1 MPRATVGLRRAL
13 AAAAVAVGL
22 VVLTGPAAT
31 AHADVDRS
39 DPANGRRLEVAPTQ
53 VSVTLTEPVEPDR
66 TRVRVV
72 DDAGRV
78 VPVGPVRVTAVDAAR
93 IDGPVTVTVPL
104 GETLRTGSYHVAWRT
119 VSSSDMHST
128 YGTFTFGVGT
138 TVAASAEVSSAAGG
152 VRLPAET
159 LLRWG
164 VFTGLAGLLGASC
177 VALLA
182 ARRTGGTAAVDRLLR
197 LGALSGAGAVTAA
210 ALLEAVLVAGAPSA
224 AWASDFGRVW
234 AVVLALLLVAA
245 LTARRAARTATG
257 RARSVGL
264 ALAAAA
270 AACTASGFVGHAAAV
285 RGAGWVTAVTAAHLL
300 STALWTGT
308 VLALVVLG
316 AARRP
321 VLGAVAAVAGPAAAV
336 SLASGLLL
344 AGVLVPSLGA
354 ATGSDYGRVLVLK
367 LLLVAGA
374 VVLGAANS
382 GVLGALRRRW
392 GRGRARGAA
401 GPAGARFVT
410 AEAAVLL
417 GVLALAGV
425 LGSSGPPTAVRWA
438 PTPTS
443 VADGAPVTQSL
454 DDLLVGV
461 SATPNVPGQNFVTV
475 DVRNTRR
482 PAPGPVTA
490 VVVAVGGAAA
500 APARAQGDGTWLLP
514 TDALARSGPVDVAVR
529 VTRGGLPDVSGRWTW
544 TVAAAPGTEQGGRS
558 TRPLVVLGL
567 VVVLGTAAA
576 AGRGSL
582 RRRRALGVLGRHHL
596 PTTTT
601 TKGPPRERARRS
613 RLLVRPDLP
622 VGLDDLALGA
632 GGREAAADPGEVAR
646 HEPVRAQRGA

>member
-1 MPRATVGLRRAL
+1 MATPRATVGLRRAL

-39 DPANGRRLEVAPTQ
+39 DPPNGRRLEVAPTQ
-53 VSVTLTEPVEPDR
+53 VSVTLTEPVEQDR

-72 DDAGRV
+72 DDAGRD
-78 VPVGPVRVTAVDAAR
+78 VPVGPVRVTAVDVAR

-104 GETLRTGSYHVAWRT
+104 GETLRTGSYHVSWRT

-152 VRLPAET
+152 LRLPAET

-164 VFTGLAGLLGASC
+164 VFTGLAGLLGASY
-177 VALLA
+177 VGLVA

-197 LGALSGAGAVTAA
+197 LGSRSAAGAVAAA

-224 AWASDFGRVW
+224 AWTSDFGRVW
-234 AVVLALLLVAA
+234 GVVLALLLVAA
-245 LTARRAARTATG
+245 LTARRAARSATG
-257 RARSVGL
+257 RTRSLGL

-300 STALWTGT
+300 STALWSGT

-374 VVLGAANS
+374 VALGAANS
-382 GVLGALRRRW
+382 GALGVLRRRP
-392 GRGRARGAA
+392 GRVRGAG
-401 GPAGARFVT
+401 GPPGTRLVT

-438 PTPTS
+438 PTPTA
-443 VADGAPVTQSL
+443 VADGAPVTQSI

-490 VVVAVGGAAA
+490 VVVAVGGTAA

-529 VTRGGLPDVSGRWTW
+529 VVRGGLPDASGRWTW

>member
-53 VSVTLTEPVEPDR
+53 VSVTLTEPVEQER
-66 TRVRVV
+66 TQVRVV
-72 DDAGRV
+72 DDAGRD

-138 TVAASAEVSSAAGG
+138 TVAASDEVSSAAGG

-177 VALLA
+177 VALPA
-182 ARRTGGTAAVDRLLR
+182 GRRAGSAAAVERLLR

-224 AWASDFGRVW
+224 AWTSDFGRVW
-234 AVVLALLLVAA
+234 GVVLALLLVAA
-245 LTARRAARTATG
+245 LTARRAARTAAG

-270 AACTASGFVGHAAAV
+270 AACAASGFVGHAAAV

-321 VLGAVAAVAGPAAAV
+321 VLRAVAAVAGPAAAV

-382 GVLGALRRRW
+382 GVIGALRRRW
-392 GRGRARGAA
+392 GRGRAHGA
-401 GPAGARFVT
+401 GTPGARFVT

-500 APARAQGDGTWLLP
+500 APAREQGDGTWLLP

-529 VTRGGLPDVSGRWTW
+529 VVRGDLPDVSGRWTW

-582 RRRRALGVLGRHHL
+582 RRRRALGVVGRHHL

-601 TKGPPRERARRS
+601 TKGPPRERALRS

-622 VGLDDLALGA
+622 VGVDDLALGA